1 MRLASVTTK
10 CLLCP
15 FTTDRGLFPK
25 YAKSV
30 LSTAPKTCTHLVQ
43 LSSLKLQSTLDQNRV
58 TKWANPSFFERR
70 IGLTVKQLIE
80 TQASQSSAKASSFVY
95 VFKYARCSL
104 VVVEH
109 MGTKNRI
116 TINIHVPFSIYG
128 NHSAWQCLRH
138 VYCAWKLCQQ
148 RWPSGHGTDFDHSHH
163 LCSRKF
169 AYWVHSLFYPHKT
182 NQLLKNCWDRTH
194 ELKQNRVQAA
204 RVQ

>member
-1 MRLASVTTK
+1 M
-10 CLLCP
+10 
-15 FTTDRGLFPK
+15 
-25 YAKSV
+25 
-30 LSTAPKTCTHLVQ
+30 
-43 LSSLKLQSTLDQNRV
+43 
-58 TKWANPSFFERR
+58 
-70 IGLTVKQLIE
+70 KQLIE

-182 NQLLKNCWDRTH
+182 NQLLKKIAGTEPMNWNKTEC
-194 ELKQNRVQAA
+194 KQLASSSSETKRAKYNFVNEGLWLVWA
-204 RVQ
+204 RAFFFLHIIMHKITQLLHYKKSV